1 MGSKKYTRKNRQ
13 EYFLFTIPAV
23 MRSGGL
29 KDKNYGK
36 RRSIKAF

>member
-13 EYFLFTIPAV
+13 EYFLFTIPVV

-29 KDKNYGK
+29 RNENLK
-36 RRSIKAF
+36 